1 MYITNTS
8 NRPSPVECPVVCE
21 QPLRLDINLLG
32 AVFGLTCLALYFA
45 NKKFFLHARSKKKKL
60 ISQILTGSFFILL
73 LLFLLYFI
81 KLEYKPAKA
90 SCQSE
95 GVLLRG
101 KLLPD
106 IWPPLYTT
114 RSK

>member
-1 MYITNTS
+1 MYITNTA
-8 NRPSPVECPVVCE
+8 NRPNPVVCPAVCE

-45 NKKFFLHARSKKKKL
+45 KKKFFLHPRSKKKKL
-60 ISQILTGSFFILL
+60 ISRILTGLFFISL

-81 KLEYKPAKA
+81 KIEYKPINGK
-90 SCQSE
+90 CQSA
-95 GVLLRG
+95 GILLRG

-106 IWPPLYTT
+106 IWPPLYDI
-114 RSK
+114 